1 MKANSKEVIQGYVLT
16 AAKYDFSRY
25 EKLIM
30 YKMVEIAQDDLKGKK
45 LGPGYSINQTLFNDK
60 ILEIPIKD
68 FLPEGDK
75 NHAQVKKA
83 LTSLRNKTIE
93 YEDDKE
99 WRLIGIIEKPV
110 VEKYSDKVVFEV
122 QPLIWQA
129 ILNFSKGHTRY
140 ELNAA
145 MNFKSVYAMR
155 FYEMFSKNLKPLTLH
170 IDTLKERFGLKDKYT
185 NRPADF
191 IKRVITPAK
200 KELDLKSEFSFN
212 YSIHKDGRQ
221 ISSIKFVPYHIP
233 ANKNA
238 EREALDLQKRVSP
251 RFDLSKELIGFLNDM
266 GFTNDGVKNNLKLFK
281 KANTEIDLYMFLK
294 KISRQ
299 ASGAKNPA
307 AYVVGSLKKYLNNK
321 QDDKP
326 VNPKMSK
333 DIDNLLD
340 SFASGKSV

>member
-1 MKANSKEVIQGYVLT
+1 MKADSKEVIQGYVLT

-45 LGPGYSINQTLFNDK
+45 LGPGYSINQTLFDDK

-93 YEDDKE
+93 YEDAKE

-122 QPLIWQA
+122 QPLIWEA

-140 ELNAA
+140 ELHAA

-185 NRPADF
+185 NRPSDF
-191 IKRVITPAK
+191 IKYVVVVAK
-200 KELDLKSEFSFN
+200 KELDSKSEFSFN
-212 YSIHKDGRQ
+212 YSILKDGRQ
-221 ISSIKFVPYHIP
+221 MSSIKFVPYHIP
-233 ANKNA
+233 TNRNPQ
-238 EREALDLQKRVSP
+238 REALDLQKRISP
-251 RFDLSKELIGFLNDM
+251 RFDLSKELIGFLNGM
-266 GFTNDGVKNNLKLFK
+266 GFSNDGVRNNLKLLKDANK
-281 KANTEIDLYMFLK
+281 KIDLYAFLK
-294 KISRQ
+294 GIDRK
-299 ASGAKNPA
+299 ASEAKNPP
-307 AYVVGSLKKYLNNK
+307 AYVIGSLKKYLENK
-321 QDDKP
+321 NESDVADPEMVREINAVFDAISRKKQ
-326 VNPKMSK
+326 V
-333 DIDNLLD
+333 
-340 SFASGKSV
+340 

>member
-1 MKANSKEVIQGYVLT
+1 MKADSKEVIQGYVLT

-93 YEDDKE
+93 YEDARE

-122 QPLIWQA
+122 QPLIWEA

-140 ELNAA
+140 ELHAA
-145 MNFKSVYAMR
+145 MEFKSVYAMR

-170 IDTLKERFGLKDKYT
+170 IDTLKERFGLSDKYT
-185 NRPADF
+185 NRPSDF
-191 IKRVITPAK
+191 IKYVVVAAK

-221 ISSIKFVPYHIP
+221 MSSIKFVPYHIP
-233 ANKNA
+233 ANKNPQ
-238 EREALDLQKRVSP
+238 REALNLQKRISP

-299 ASGAKNPA
+299 AAEAKNPA
-307 AYVVGSLKKYLNNK
+307 AYVVGSLKKYLHNK

>member
-45 LGPGYSINQTLFNDK
+45 LGPGYSINQTLFDDR

-140 ELNAA
+140 ELSAA

-155 FYEMFSKNLKPLTLH
+155 FYEMFSKNLKPLTLN
-170 IDTLKERFGLKDKYT
+170 IETLKERFGLMDKYI

-191 IKRVITPAK
+191 IKYVVIAAK

-212 YSIHKDGRQ
+212 YSTHKDGRQ
-221 ISSIKFVPYHIP
+221 ITSVKFVPYHIP
-233 ANKNA
+233 ANKDP
-238 EREALDLQKRVSP
+238 EREVLDLQKRLSP
-251 RFDLSKELIGFLNDM
+251 RFDLSKEIIGFLNNM
-266 GFTNDGVKNNLKLFK
+266 GFANDGVRNNLKLLKDANK
-281 KANTEIDLYMFLK
+281 KIDLYSFLK
-294 KISRQ
+294 GINRK
-299 ASGAKNPA
+299 ASEAKNPP
-307 AYVVGSLKKYLNNK
+307 AYVIGALKKYLENK
-321 QDDKP
+321 KENDTVD
-326 VNPKMSK
+326 PKRVKEINAVFDAISNSK
-333 DIDNLLD
+333 RI
-340 SFASGKSV
+340 